1 MRAPSQQPVRAAE
14 EIFRARGGTLRTS
27 EAIAAGIH
35 RRTLYWMRDQGV
47 LESLSRG
54 VFHLASE
61 PLPERPDVV
70 AVAQRIPAGVISL
83 ISALDFHELTT
94 QIPDAVYVA
103 IPRGT
108 KHPRIAYPRVR
119 IVHMSPTAMS
129 SGVEEH
135 VMGETPV
142 RVFGVAKTIADCF
155 KFRSTVG
162 TDVAVEA
169 LRDAVQSRRTT
180 PAEIMHY
187 ARLNRVAK
195 VMQPYLR
202 ALT

>member
-142 RVFGVAKTIADCF
+142 RVFGVAKTLADCF

>member
-1 MRAPSQQPVRAAE
+1 
-14 EIFRARGGTLRTS
+14 
-27 EAIAAGIH
+27 
-35 RRTLYWMRDQGV
+35 MRDQGV